1 MKTRTSMLSSLAI
14 VALATVT
21 LNSSAAL
28 AKGGPSGSAG
38 MRSSSAVRTTPV
50 VVKQI
55 KTVTTTSAVKK
66 LNTTAVV
73 TGKLD
78 PKVVTGKLDP
88 SKVVTFPSKVD
99 PGKLNPGTLDPVV
112 TFPGKADPGKLNP
125 GTLDPG
131 KVVTFPGKVVDPGN
145 VVTFPPGKVVDPLPL
160 PPAPPAPPPVVVKPP
175 IVVTPAVSLGVAAP
189 VAVEPAGCT
198 YERSVRP
205 LRGGGLQSV
214 IIKVCPDV
222 VVQ

>member
-1 MKTRTSMLSSLAI
+1 MKTGTSMLSSLAI
-14 VALATVT
+14 AALATVT

-28 AKGGPSGSAG
+28 AKGGPSGSGG
-38 MRSSSAVRTTPV
+38 MRSFSAVRTTPV

-55 KTVTTTSAVKK
+55 KTGTTTSAVKK

-73 TGKLD
+73 TGKLE
-78 PKVVTGKLDP
+78 PKVVTGTLDP
-88 SKVVTFPSKVD
+88 SKVVTFPGKV
-99 PGKLNPGTLDPVV
+99 
-112 TFPGKADPGKLNP
+112 DPGKLNP

-131 KVVTFPGKVVDPGN
+131 KVVTFPGKVDPGKLN
-145 VVTFPPGKVVDPLPL
+145 PGTLDPGKVVTFPPGKIVDPLPPKD
-160 PPAPPAPPPVVVKPP
+160 PPAPPVVVKPP

-198 YERSVRP
+198 YERTVRP

>member
-14 VALATVT
+14 AALATVT

-28 AKGGPSGSAG
+28 AKSGGPSGSSG
-38 MRSSSAVRTTPV
+38 MRSAVRTTPV

-55 KTVTTTSAVKK
+55 KSVTTTSAVKK

-73 TGKLD
+73 TGKMD

-88 SKVVTFPSKVD
+88 SKVVTFPGKVD
-99 PGKLNPGTLDPVV
+99 PGKLNPGTI
-112 TFPGKADPGKLNP
+112 
-125 GTLDPG
+125 DPG
-131 KVVTFPGKVVDPGN
+131 KVVTFPGKVDPGKLN
-145 VVTFPPGKVVDPLPL
+145 PGTIDPGKVVTFPPGKVVDPLPPKD
-160 PPAPPAPPPVVVKPP
+160 PPAPPAPPAPPVVVKPP
-175 IVVTPAVSLGVAAP
+175 IVVTPSVSVGMAAP
-189 VAVEPAGCT
+189 AAVEPVGCT

-205 LRGGGLQSV
+205 LSGGGLQRV
-214 IIKVCPDV
+214 LIKVCPDV

>member
-14 VALATVT
+14 AALATVA
-21 LNSSAAL
+21 LNSTDAL
-28 AKGGPSGSAG
+28 AKGAMGGSSG
-38 MRSSSAVRTTPV
+38 MHSSSAVRTTPV

-66 LNTTAVV
+66 LNATAVV

-88 SKVVTFPSKVD
+88 SKVVTFPGKVD
-99 PGKLNPGTLDPVV
+99 PGKII
-112 TFPGKADPGKLNP
+112 
-125 GTLDPG
+125 
-131 KVVTFPGKVVDPGN
+131 
-145 VVTFPPGKVVDPLPL
+145 TFPPGKIVDPVPPKDPPA
-160 PPAPPAPPPVVVKPP
+160 PPAPPAPPPVVVNPP

-198 YERSVRP
+198 YEKSVRK
-205 LRGGGLQSV
+205 LAGGGLQRV
-214 IIKVCPDV
+214 LIKICPDDV
-222 VVQ
+222 VVR

>member
-14 VALATVT
+14 AALATVT

-28 AKGGPSGSAG
+28 AKGGPSGSG
-38 MRSSSAVRTTPV
+38 SMRSFSAVRTTPV
-50 VVKQI
+50 VVKQT

-73 TGKLD
+73 TGKVD

-99 PGKLNPGTLDPVV
+99 PGKLNPGTI
-112 TFPGKADPGKLNP
+112 
-125 GTLDPG
+125 DPG
-131 KVVTFPGKVVDPGN
+131 KVVTFPGKVDPGKLN
-145 VVTFPPGKVVDPLPL
+145 PGTIDPGKVVTFPPKVPPIVVDPLPPKN
-160 PPAPPAPPPVVVKPP
+160 PPAPPVPPVVVNPP
-175 IVVTPAVSLGVAAP
+175 IVVTPTVSLGVAAP
-189 VAVEPAGCT
+189 VAVEPVGCT

-205 LRGGGLQSV
+205 LAGGGLQRV
-214 IIKVCPDV
+214 LIKVCPDV

>member
-14 VALATVT
+14 AALATVT

-28 AKGGPSGSAG
+28 AKGGPSGSG
-38 MRSSSAVRTTPV
+38 SMRSFSAVRTTPV
-50 VVKQI
+50 VVKQT

-73 TGKLD
+73 TGKVD

-99 PGKLNPGTLDPVV
+99 PGKLNPGTI
-112 TFPGKADPGKLNP
+112 
-125 GTLDPG
+125 DPG
-131 KVVTFPGKVVDPGN
+131 KVVTFPPKV
-145 VVTFPPGKVVDPLPL
+145 PPIVVDPLPPKN
-160 PPAPPAPPPVVVKPP
+160 PPAPPVPPVVVNPP
-175 IVVTPAVSLGVAAP
+175 IVVTPTVSLGVAAP
-189 VAVEPAGCT
+189 VAVEPVGCT

-205 LRGGGLQSV
+205 LAGGGLQRV
-214 IIKVCPDV
+214 LIKVCPDV